1 MIAVYAEKFDVGVK
15 LAATLGGF
23 DYNGKHVTMKNVAQ
37 LKEELE
43 KNIKKKGV
51 IYTTFEGNEYG
62 ITWGQGHMCGLKQA
76 KDYNEDYANWSK
88 MPMPFFPENYEI
100 KIRDG
105 VDRATRKSTGEPD
118 PWTVRQLDIVGDV
131 FDKCEYIINAT
142 DDDREGETI
151 FAYVYEILNCHKE
164 YKRIKMDSQTEEGL
178 LDAFRHLMTS
188 DKVKNI
194 EAAGRG
200 RAIADWIVGA
210 NLSAAMSLKYGNSG
224 GILSIGRVQ
233 TPVLNMLVERELA
246 IQNFVSKP
254 FWYAEAEFTTESG
267 EKYVGKHTTAQIEN
281 KADAEALLEKIEG
294 KPGVITEYTQS
305 PIKKEVPYL
314 YSLTTLSMDAND
326 AYGFTAQETLDL
338 AQELYMAGYTTYPR
352 TSSQHLTDDMHD
364 TVDEV
369 LEMLSEYSEEYKS
382 YIDMVPKGKRNYT
395 KRHFDT
401 KKVESHFA
409 IIPTKVKP
417 EKMTSNQQKLYDL
430 IAKSVIRIIF
440 KPAEGESTKITTT
453 VEDEN
458 FKTNGTVITDPQWLV
473 VAGSSK
479 SKDSFLP
486 AVSEND
492 EVSGNYKLK
501 EGKTNPPTRYTD
513 KSLIAAMST
522 AGKTITD
529 DDELK
534 KILLE
539 TNDGGIG
546 RESTR
551 PGIIETVVSRQYA
564 ERKGDK
570 KVKYIVPTEKGIKL
584 ISILPLDEMKSAKL
598 TAEWEMRLSKI
609 EKGEDDLD
617 SFIKDMEEQT
627 KKWVEDVEKA
637 ESAEIE
643 KPDNL
648 TEYVCPKCGKPMKKY
663 SWGWACSGY
672 KKDDEN
678 SCKFAISYTIAGV
691 KLSDTDIT
699 DLLTKRKTK
708 FIKGFKK
715 KDSEET
721 YGAFLILDD
730 DNKLG
735 RSWDTGLTCPM
746 CGKPI
751 TVSKKAWGCSGWK
764 EGCKVTVWD
773 TISGKTLSDNDKRDL
788 LTKKKTKLIKGFK
801 KKDGT
806 SFDAKL
812 IIDDDGKVTFAPQEK
827 K

>member
-1 MIAVYAEKFDVGVK
+1 MVAIYAEKFDVGVK

-23 DYNGKHVTMKNVAQ
+23 DYNGTHVTMKNVEK

-43 KNIKKKGV
+43 KNVKRKGL
-51 IYTTFEGNEYG
+51 INTTFEGKNYC

-76 KDYNEDYANWSK
+76 KDYNEEYANWSK
-88 MPMPFFPENYEI
+88 MPMPFFPDNYEI
-100 KIRDG
+100 KIREG
-105 VDRATRKSTGEPD
+105 IDRETRKPTGEAD
-118 PWTVRQLDIVGDV
+118 PWTVRQLNIIQEA
-131 FDKCEYIINAT
+131 FDNCEYIINAT

-151 FAYVYEILNCHKE
+151 FAYVYEILNCRKE
-164 YKRIKMDSQTEEGL
+164 YKRIKMDSQTEDGL
-178 LDAFRHLMTS
+178 LTAFRNLISS
-188 DKVKNI
+188 DDVKNI
-194 EAAGRG
+194 EMAGRG

-210 NLSAAMSLKYGNSG
+210 NLSAAMSLKYGAANS
-224 GILSIGRVQ
+224 ILSIGRVQ

-267 EKYVGKHTTAQIEN
+267 EKYTGKHSIAQIED
-281 KADAEALLEKIEG
+281 KAEAEKLFEKING
-294 KPGVITEYTQS
+294 KPGVITEYIKSPTQ
-305 PIKKEVPYL
+305 KEVPYL
-314 YSLTTLSMDAND
+314 YSLTTLSMDANN
-326 AYGFTAQETLDL
+326 AYGFTAQETLDI
-338 AQELYMAGYTTYPR
+338 AQSLYMAGYTTYPR

-364 TVDEV
+364 TIDDV
-369 LEMLSEYSEEYKS
+369 LDMLSEYSEEYKS
-382 YIDMVPKGKRNYT
+382 YIDMVPKDKRNYT

-409 IIPTKVKP
+409 IIPTEVKP
-417 EKMTSNQQKLYDL
+417 EKMNDKQKKLYDL

-440 KPAEGESTKITTT
+440 KPATGESTKITTT
-453 VEDEN
+453 VEDEK
-458 FKTNGTVITDPQWLV
+458 FKTTGTVITDPQWLV
-473 VAGSSK
+473 VPGSSK
-479 SKDSFLP
+479 SKDNFLP
-486 AVSEND
+486 VVAEND
-492 EVSGNYKLK
+492 TVSGEYKLK

-513 KSLIAAMST
+513 STLIAAMST

-534 KILLE
+534 KVLME
-539 TNDGGIG
+539 MNDGGIG

-551 PGIIETVVSRQYA
+551 PGIIETIVSRQYA

-570 KVKYIVPTEKGIKL
+570 KTKYIVPTEKGMKL
-584 ISILPLDEMKSAKL
+584 ISILPLAEMKSAKL

-609 EKGEDDLD
+609 EKGEDDLEQ
-617 SFIKDMEEQT
+617 FVKDMEEQT
-627 KKWVEDVEKA
+627 SKWVKDVENA
-637 ESAEIE
+637 EAAEIV
-643 KPDNL
+643 KADNT

-672 KKDDEN
+672 VKDDEN
-678 SCKFAISYTIAGV
+678 SCKFALSYTVAGV
-691 KLSDTDIT
+691 KLTDTDIA

-721 YGAFLILDD
+721 YGAFLIIDNE
-730 DNKLG
+730 NKLG
-735 RSWDTGLTCPM
+735 RSWETGIVCPM

-751 TVSKKAWGCSGWK
+751 TVGKKGWGCSGWK

-773 TISGKTLSDNDKRDL
+773 TISGKTLSETDKRDL

-812 IIDDDGKVTFAPQEK
+812 IIDDEGKVTFAPSEK